1 MHGCAWVHTGS
12 MLRVFDLD
20 LFPTQFF
27 LECHQLSTTSSKLVI
42 EISRSWFLV
51 VSILFFNLWMFLIK
65 ACFLS
70 MFYPFFMGEWTSYM
84 SYIHRFQPFLGH
96 RLNRLAAGWMR
107 PTGSTAQI
115 QRWRVD
121 PPRRRSS
128 TRRPQYEA
136 ENRYVM
142 SVFCVVYTW
151 YSRKSG

>member
-1 MHGCAWVHTGS
+1 MWHSGAWVHKVS

-20 LFPTQFF
+20 VFPTRFF

-42 EISRSWFLV
+42 EIPRSWFLV
-51 VSILFFNLWMFLIK
+51 VSILFFKLWMFLIK

-70 MFYPFFMGEWTSYM
+70 MFYPCFMGGWTSYM

-136 ENRYVM
+136 ENA
-142 SVFCVVYTW
+142 W
-151 YSRKSG
+151 YAHVCILCSIRTV